1 MNPDKHQAMREHLA
15 TVVMGWVIY
24 DRDPFWYR
32 HKSTGEIA
40 EQTSNW
46 EPFTNHEQAF
56 KCLDKFEQ
64 WGISR
69 NMVDDGYFVS
79 IVDWSESEPNKEWEA
94 EHEDKLHAICI
105 AMCKATGFEE
115 QQRSE

>member
-1 MNPDKHQAMREHLA
+1 MNPDKHQAMCDHLA
-15 TVVMGWVIY
+15 TVVMGRVIY

-46 EPFTNHEQAF
+46 DPFTNHEQAF
-56 KCLDKFEQ
+56 QCLDTFKNY
-64 WGISR
+64 S
-69 NMVDDGYFVS
+69 VDKDTFDDRVVFTCTIY
-79 IVDWSESEPNKEWEA
+79 DDA
-94 EHEDKLHAICI
+94 EIIDADKLHAICI